1 MHYKLIMYHM
11 CLLGAFI
18 PGVPVQPV
26 VLRYP
31 NKLVSPACSV
41 VGNLGHFPL
50 STLALVQPFRFK
62 NS

>member
-1 MHYKLIMYHM
+1 M

-31 NKLVSPACSV
+31 NKLVSPAYSV